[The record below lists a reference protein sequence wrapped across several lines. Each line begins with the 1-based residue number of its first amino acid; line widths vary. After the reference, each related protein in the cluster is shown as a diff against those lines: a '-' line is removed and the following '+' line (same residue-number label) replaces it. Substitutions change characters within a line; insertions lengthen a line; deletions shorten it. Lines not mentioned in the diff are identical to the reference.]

1 MGKVANAIEEV
12 KFALVNILLST
23 TEMMLMTMMIA
34 PSRRESNATSNA
46 MESARALHASRLPL
60 IDP

>member
-34 PSRRESNATSNA
+34 PSRRESNA
-46 MESARALHASRLPL
+46 MESARALHAGRPPL